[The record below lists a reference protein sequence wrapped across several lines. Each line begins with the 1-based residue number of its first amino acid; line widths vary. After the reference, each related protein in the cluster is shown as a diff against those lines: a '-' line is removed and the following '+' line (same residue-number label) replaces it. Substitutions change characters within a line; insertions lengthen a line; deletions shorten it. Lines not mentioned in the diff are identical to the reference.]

1 MPASVVWGTVPPA
14 MHTVTLEHA
23 RAHFDALLD
32 EAVAGEEIVIEDSR
46 RPVVRLVPA
55 VPHVARQTQL
65 AEWLSQA
72 RQLPAPEGL
81 STEAVLSE
89 NRSEI

>member
-1 MPASVVWGTVPPA
+1 

-55 VPHVARQTQL
+55 VPHAGRQAQL

-72 RQLPAPEGL
+72 RRLPAPEGL
-81 STEAVLSE
+81 STDAVLRE